1 MNAASTL
8 YRLHG
13 RVQHYPWGGYDY
25 IPALLGVPNP
35 ARQPFAEL
43 WMGTHPQAPSEVEL
57 AEGRIGLDELIRRS
71 PGTIL
76 GAAVHARFGA
86 ELPFLFKILDA
97 REMLSIQV
105 HPSRPQAEAGFA
117 AEEAAGVPADAPQ
130 RNYRDR
136 NHKPEVHVALTRF
149 WMLHGFRPLAEI
161 ADLLTGIPAFSGISP
176 WFPLA
181 LLEADED
188 PAAQERLLRRL
199 YEHLMT
205 LPQFEVDRLLGGL
218 LAGIEPLFDRGLLKK
233 NSPDYWAVKAARAFP
248 LPGGGIDRGLFSIYL
263 LNLLELQPGEGTF
276 QGAGVPH
283 AYLEGVTV
291 ELMANSDNV
300 LRGGL
305 TPKHVDVQELLKTLR
320 FQGGTPERLTASAVA
335 PDELLYR
342 TPVADFQLSRI
353 ALAPGDTCRSAAAH
367 GPEILIVVEGSAG
380 MTVAGG
386 VQRPLERGGI
396 LLAAADAP
404 WQLASNTGALLFRA
418 SVPLV

>member
-25 IPALLGVPNP
+25 IPGLLGVPNP
-35 ARQPFAEL
+35 ARKPFAEL
-43 WMGTHPQAPSEVEL
+43 WMGTHPQAPSEVQVHG
-57 AEGRIGLDELIRRS
+57 GRMGLDELVRRN
-71 PGTIL
+71 PEAIL

-105 HPSRPQAEAGFA
+105 HPSRQQAVAGFA
-117 AEEAAGVPADAPQ
+117 AEEAAGVPQDAPQ
-130 RNYRDR
+130 RNYRDS
-136 NHKPEVHVALTRF
+136 NHKPEVHVALTPF
-149 WMLHGFRPLAEI
+149 WMLHGFRPLDEI
-161 ADLLTGIPAFSGISP
+161 ADLLTGIPAFAGISP

-181 LLEADED
+181 LLEADAD
-188 PAAQERLLRRL
+188 PAGQEQLLRRL

-205 LPQFEVDRLLGGL
+205 LPQPEVDRVLGSL
-218 LAGIEPLFDRGLLKK
+218 LARIEPLFDRGLLKK
-233 NSPDYWAVKAARAFP
+233 NHPDYWAVKAARAFP

-263 LNLLELQPGEGTF
+263 LNLLELQPGQGTF

-305 TPKHVDVQELLKTLR
+305 TPKHVDVSELLKTIR
-320 FQGGTPERLTASAVA
+320 FLGGQP
-335 PDELLYR
+335 ELLDVVSPAPGELIYR
-342 TPVADFQLSRI
+342 TPVEDFQLSRI
-353 ALAPGDTCRSAAAH
+353 AVTEGTEYWSATSH
-367 GPEILIVVEGSAG
+367 GPDILIVVEGRA
-380 MTVAGG
+380 TVAAGG
-386 VQRPLERGGI
+386 DEQPLERGGI
-396 LLAAADAP
+396 LLAAANAP
-404 WQLASNTGALLFRA
+404 WHLRSSTGALLFRA